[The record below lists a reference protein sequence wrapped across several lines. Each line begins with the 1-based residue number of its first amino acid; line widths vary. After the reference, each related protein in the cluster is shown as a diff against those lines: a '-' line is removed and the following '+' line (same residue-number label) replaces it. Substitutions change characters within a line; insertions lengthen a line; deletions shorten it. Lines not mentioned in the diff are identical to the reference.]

1 MDKRIGIYVLLFT
14 LVEIYLLVEIPWLG
28 ITLGALSIIGLI
40 AYQVRKKRIREA
52 KLEEEIKGFI
62 DPAIRRAKINGRN
75 GFSRINADRLN
86 KNRPFHRT

>member
-1 MDKRIGIYVLLFT
+1 MDKRIGIYVFLFT

-52 KLEEEIKGFI
+52 KLEEEIQRI
-62 DPAIRRAKINGRN
+62 HR
-75 GFSRINADRLN
+75 SRHPDEQR
-86 KNRPFHRT
+86 